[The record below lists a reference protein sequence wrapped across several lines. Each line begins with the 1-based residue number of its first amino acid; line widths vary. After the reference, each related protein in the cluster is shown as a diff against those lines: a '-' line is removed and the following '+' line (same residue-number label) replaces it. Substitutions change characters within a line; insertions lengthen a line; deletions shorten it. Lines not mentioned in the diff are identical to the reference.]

1 MAKKSSEFEK
11 NLQKLQ
17 KIVEQLEQGDLPL
30 EKGVD
35 LFKQGLSLIHS
46 CRQQLKKAKH
56 EVSVF
61 IQETETDMSERNNN
75 EL

>member
-17 KIVEQLEQGDLPL
+17 KIVEQLEQGDLAL

-35 LFKQGLSLIHS
+35 LFKQGLSLVNS
-46 CRQQLKKAKH
+46 CRQQLEKAKH

-61 IQETETDMSERNNN
+61 IQETEQDKE
-75 EL
+75 E

>member
-35 LFKQGLSLIHS
+35 LFKQGLSLVNS
-46 CRQQLKKAKH
+46 CRQQLEKAKH

-61 IQETETDMSERNNN
+61 IQETEQDKE
-75 EL
+75 E

>member
-35 LFKQGLSLIHS
+35 LFKQGLSLVYS
-46 CRQQLKKAKH
+46 CRQQLEKAKH

-61 IQETETDMSERNNN
+61 IQETEQDKE
-75 EL
+75 E